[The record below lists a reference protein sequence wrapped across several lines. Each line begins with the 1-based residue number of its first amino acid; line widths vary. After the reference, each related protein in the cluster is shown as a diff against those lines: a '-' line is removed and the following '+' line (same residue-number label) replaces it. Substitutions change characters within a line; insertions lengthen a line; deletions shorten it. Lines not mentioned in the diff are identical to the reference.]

1 MLLQKTR
8 SIWRSNGGSALIE
21 TALILPVLIIFIFGV
36 LEFSWLICQQHMIS
50 TGISDAARYIA
61 RSTTPNDPMIKQNAK
76 YLATTGAVDGTVL
89 RVRGWK
95 ADDVDISY
103 SFISNPAGN
112 DGLTGLRG
120 GPTIESVTVSTTF
133 TVPSLGF
140 FDILGLSPPT
150 FRVLHQERVI
160 GSG

>member
-1 MLLQKTR
+1 MSHRTLR
-8 SIWRSNGGSALIE
+8 SIWRDHEGSALVE
-21 TALILPVLIIFIFGV
+21 SAVLLPVLFLLVFGV
-36 LEFSWLICQQHMIS
+36 LEFSWLICQQHLIS

-61 RSTTPNDPMIKQNAK
+61 RSTTPNDPTIKQNAK

-120 GPTIESVTVSTTF
+120 GPAIE
-133 TVPSLGF
+133 
-140 FDILGLSPPT
+140 
-150 FRVLHQERVI
+150 
-160 GSG
+160 

>member
-1 MLLQKTR
+1 MPGQTNR
-8 SIWRSNGGSALIE
+8 PIWRDNEGSALIE

-50 TGISDAARYIA
+50 TGVSDAARYIA
-61 RSTTPNDPMIKQNAK
+61 RSSTPNDPTISQGAK

-89 RVRGWK
+89 RVQGWK
-95 ADDVDISY
+95 ASDVDISY
-103 SFISNPAGN
+103 SFISNPVGN

-120 GPTIESVTVSTTF
+120 GPTIGSVTVSTIF

-140 FDILGLSPPT
+140 FDILGVSPPT

>member
-1 MLLQKTR
+1 MTLQKIR
-8 SIWRSNGGSALIE
+8 SIWRNNEGSALIE

-50 TGISDAARYIA
+50 TGINDAARYIA
-61 RSTTPNDPMIKQNAK
+61 RSTTPNDPTVKQDAK

-89 RVRGWK
+89 RVRGWR
-95 ADDVDISY
+95 AGDVDISY

-140 FDILGLSPPT
+140 FGILGLSPPT

>member
-1 MLLQKTR
+1 MPGQTNR
-8 SIWRSNGGSALIE
+8 PIWRDNEGSALIE
-21 TALILPVLIIFIFGV
+21 TAIILPVLIIFIFGV
-36 LEFSWLICQQHMIS
+36 LEFSWLIYQRHMIS

-61 RSTTPNDPMIKQNAK
+61 RSTTPNDPTVKQDAK

-95 ADDVDISY
+95 ADDVDVSY

-120 GPTIESVTVSTTF
+120 GPAIETVTVSTTF

>member
-1 MLLQKTR
+1 MPGQTNR
-8 SIWRSNGGSALIE
+8 PIWRDNEGSALIE

-36 LEFSWLICQQHMIS
+36 LEFSWLIYQRHMIS

-61 RSTTPNDPMIKQNAK
+61 RSTTPNDPTVKQDAK

-95 ADDVDISY
+95 ADDVDVSY

-120 GPTIESVTVSTTF
+120 GPAIETVTVSTTF

>member
-1 MLLQKTR
+1 MPGQTNR
-8 SIWRSNGGSALIE
+8 PIWRNNEGSALIE
-21 TALILPVLIIFIFGV
+21 TAIILPVLIIFIFGV
-36 LEFSWLICQQHMIS
+36 LEFSWLIYQQHMIS

-61 RSTTPNDPMIKQNAK
+61 RSTTPNDPTVKQDAK

-89 RVRGWK
+89 RVQGWK
-95 ADDVDISY
+95 ADNVDISY

-120 GPTIESVTVSTTF
+120 GPAIETVTVSTTF